1 MAEKVSILIAED
13 QDLARLGL
21 KTLLGKVDGVEVVGE
36 AVDGEEIV
44 LLADKFSPGII
55 LMDIGLPK
63 LDGIEATQR
72 IKTSHPSTRIIMFTS
87 DESDDTVLAAL
98 RAGADGYCIKTRDL
112 DQLSKAINS
121 VLEGNAWM
129 DREVASRLLKAQVA
143 SRGAPTKE
151 VQPAAKDG
159 ETQSG
164 LHVQILTLMGQ
175 GLTKDQ
181 IADKLAIPSAVVE
194 STVRDILSGGL
205 SASGKAQSAN
215 NTLDTRSADDPSRMR
230 PKRDLVPGTKFASDK
245 FLIKGII
252 GEGGMSV
259 VYDAHHEYS
268 ERRVAIKVL
277 KENLVDNED
286 SLARF
291 QREAKAMCAIVHQ
304 NLVTVYDSGLTDYG
318 QPYIVMDYLD
328 GMSLEEY
335 LDDATSRP
343 HPMEL
348 VSIFCQVCEALEAAH
363 KKELVHRDLKP
374 SNIMLIEDEEGNA
387 VVKLVDFGIA
397 KFMTDHPE
405 KRLTQAGEVFGT
417 PPFMSPEQCKGE
429 DLDSRSDIYSLGC
442 VMYEAFTGERAFDA
456 PSLYQV
462 LTMQVTETPSKQPF
476 RTTKSNLMKELEK
489 IVFHCLEKQPNKRP
503 VSAIHV
509 KQALVQAYKSTRGK

>member
-21 KTLLGKVDGVEVVGE
+21 KTLLGKVEGVEVVGE

-44 LLADKFSPGII
+44 DLAEKYAPGII

-63 LDGIEATQR
+63 IDGIEATQK
-72 IKTSHPSTRIIMFTS
+72 IKAVHPTTRIIMFTS

-98 RAGADGYCIKTRDL
+98 RAGADGYCVKTRDL

-129 DREVASRLLKAQVA
+129 DPAVASRLLKAQVS
-143 SRGAPTKE
+143 SRGTSPQAEVTTNNKE
-151 VQPAAKDG
+151 EDNGA
-159 ETQSG
+159 SG
-164 LHVQILTLMGQ
+164 NMNVQILTLLGQ
-175 GLTKDQ
+175 GLSKDQ
-181 IADKLAIPSAVVE
+181 IAERLTIPVSLVE
-194 STVRDILSGGL
+194 TTVRQILSGGL
-205 SASGKAQSAN
+205 SGDS
-215 NTLDTRSADDPSRMR
+215 TVDTRSQDDSSRMR
-230 PKRDLVPGTKFASDK
+230 STRELTPGTKFASDK
-245 FLIKGII
+245 YLIKGIL

-259 VYDAHHEYS
+259 VYDAHHDYS

-277 KENLVDNED
+277 KDNLVDNED
-286 SLARF
+286 SMARF
-291 QREAKAMCAIVHQ
+291 KREAKAMCAIVHP

-318 QPYIVMDYLD
+318 QPYIVMDFLE
-328 GMSLEEY
+328 GMSLEQY
-335 LDDATSRP
+335 LDDATCQP

-348 VSIFCQVCEALEAAH
+348 VSIFCQVCEALDAAH
-363 KKELVHRDLKP
+363 KKDLVHRDLKP
-374 SNIMLIEDEEGNA
+374 SNIMLIEDAEGNA

-397 KFMTDHPE
+397 KFMGDNPE

-462 LTMQVTETPSKQPF
+462 LTMQVTETPSRHPF
-476 RTTKSNLMKELEK
+476 KTSKSNLMKELEK
-489 IVFHCLEKQPNKRP
+489 IVFHCLEKQPSKRP
-503 VSAIHV
+503 TTAIHV
-509 KQALVQAYKSTRGK
+509 KQALIAAYKATRGK